1 MKDIKGY
8 IEKKFN
14 FNEFIFND
22 DTNIEG
28 VKNYFYNAKADA
40 IYCYN
45 TISKYLTRDKKIL
58 EVGGGIHLL
67 TNFLDENYQITSVE
81 PGGFIGLTDEL
92 RNQILKDKKIDVHK
106 TTLENF
112 DSSNKFDFIF
122 SMNVLEHTK
131 DISLHIESCIKLLK
145 DENSILFVQCPNYSF
160 PFEPHFYEFFIPFFP
175 KLTFKKIKK
184 KKLIKR
190 LGEKAYNKIFDN
202 LNFECNYKNIKK
214 LDFNINFK
222 HPVKEIFTRLT
233 KDPQFKNRI
242 LDNYFVKIIYKI
254 IIFCKLEKII
264 CFIFPKSISPY
275 LTFEIKNAIIKNKKK
290 GQ

>member
-1 MKDIKGY
+1 MKDIKDY

-14 FNEFIFND
+14 FDEFIFND

-45 TISKYLTRDKKIL
+45 TIAKYLARDKKIL

-67 TNFLDENYQITSVE
+67 TNFLNENYQITSVE
-81 PGGFIGLTDEL
+81 PGGFIGWTDEL
-92 RNQILKDKKIDVHK
+92 RNQILKKKKIDVHN
-106 TTLENF
+106 TTLEDFN
-112 DSSNKFDFIF
+112 SPKKFDFIF

-145 DENSILFVQCPNYSF
+145 DENSILFIQCPNYSF

-184 KKLIKR
+184 KKLIKK
-190 LGEKAYNKIFDN
+190 LGERAYNKIFDN

-222 HPVKEIFTRLT
+222 HPVKEIFTRILN
-233 KDPQFKNRI
+233 DSQFKNRI
-242 LDNYFVKIIYKI
+242 LDNFFVRIIYKI
-254 IIFCKLEKII
+254 ITFCKLEKII

-275 LTFEIKNAIIKNKKK
+275 LPFEIKNAIIKK
-290 GQ
+290 